1 MNILTNYGIFK
12 IKVNEYNKERFDVIA
27 SNSDQLTAIENLLL
41 SENFTAFQKN
51 ASILIMSKLGLKVLF
66 EYCCSNIDYHKMME
80 HLKNG

>member
-12 IKVNEYNKERFDVIA
+12 IKVNADNAERFDIIT
-27 SNSDQLTAIENLLL
+27 SNNEQLSMIENLLL

-80 HLKNG
+80 HLRNG